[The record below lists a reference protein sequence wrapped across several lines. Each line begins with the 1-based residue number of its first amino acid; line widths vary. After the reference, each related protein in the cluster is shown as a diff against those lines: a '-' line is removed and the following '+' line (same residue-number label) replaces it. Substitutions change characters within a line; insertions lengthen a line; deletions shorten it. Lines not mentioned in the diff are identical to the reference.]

1 MGGKWWKKLK
11 NHLKIKIS
19 SMTLTWVSHVH
30 DEKSTFYDFLAF
42 FMVFNHA
49 NTWAS
54 CIHMVKIHNK
64 SVKSKGGN
72 QSNKIGDIH
81 SETLNSGRTLKF
93 RCILALVLK
102 GQKSW
107 IKLQKNQAQQTAKPL
122 HQFANLSWMFLALMY
137 EHQLFIDFSITE
149 KSFNWCEMRKV
160 LFNGSP
166 PKNSHWN

>member
-1 MGGKWWKKLK
+1 MSLSWAWWKKYFF
-11 NHLKIKIS
+11 
-19 SMTLTWVSHVH
+19 
-30 DEKSTFYDFLAF
+30 DDFLAF
-42 FMVFNHA
+42 FIVFNHA
-49 NTWAS
+49 HPWAS
-54 CIHMVKIHNK
+54 LHSPGQNPQQIYKVKGRQQN
-64 SVKSKGGN
+64 
-72 QSNKIGDIH
+72 NKIGDIH

-149 KSFNWCEMRKV
+149 KSCNWCEMRKV

-166 PKNSHWN
+166 PKDSHWN